1 MKTINAEQFVS
12 LIRKKINNVDFT
24 PIILFGRSGAGKSSV
39 CDIARKIIGN
49 VLDESYTLY
58 FSDIK
63 LQKTKKLLMSEI
75 CDRASQDLI
84 QVFST
89 TDINVANAFGKVFG
103 LNIYNLDENVG
114 RDIRLRQFKKP
125 EPVKNKINL
134 NLGDKILDL
143 QMSKL
148 NGCNVYAV
156 VLVVDGDRV
165 TCKEIDPNHKRHY
178 PHKFYYFQ
186 ENKIWKRV

>member
-39 CDIARKIIGN
+39 CDIACKIIGN

-156 VLVVDGDRV
+156 VLVVDGYRV
-165 TCKEIDPNHKRHY
+165 TCKEIDPNHERHY

>member
-165 TCKEIDPNHKRHY
+165 TCKEIDPNHERHY
-178 PHKFYYFQ
+178 PHRFYYFQ

>member
-156 VLVVDGDRV
+156 VLVVDGDRF
-165 TCKEIDPNHKRHY
+165 TCKEIDPNHERHY
-178 PHKFYYFQ
+178 PHRFYYFE